1 MEKYLMQIDNANTEE
16 EISKILS
23 NSEEELEQEEYNE
36 LDEYAKEKI
45 NKLKYQPIEDDHEY
59 NEFDD
64 MWHSG
69 LI

>member
-1 MEKYLMQIDNANTEE
+1 MEKYLMQIDNANTQE

-45 NKLKYQPIEDDHEY
+45 NKLKYKPIEDDHEY
-59 NEFDD
+59 DKFDD
-64 MWHSG
+64 MWHSNEF
-69 LI
+69 